1 MCLLQSSQVLQTG
14 GDVAGG
20 GGWNG
25 CLKLAVV
32 SFYR

>member
-20 GGWNG
+20 GGMEWV
-25 CLKLAVV
+25 LEV
-32 SFYR
+32 SSCKFL